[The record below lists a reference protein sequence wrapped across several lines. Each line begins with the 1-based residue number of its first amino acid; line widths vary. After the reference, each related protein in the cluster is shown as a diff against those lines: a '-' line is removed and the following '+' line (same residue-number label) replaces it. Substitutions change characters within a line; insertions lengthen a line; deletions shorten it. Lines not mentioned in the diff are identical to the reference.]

1 MIVTT
6 DADAAHPPGRKM
18 PVRSRPPVIP
28 YRAITVKS
36 GYLMTLH
43 LRPETEARLEA
54 YASAVGMS
62 VDEYLEALVEKELTS
77 TEAPASTGGQF
88 QKEHGI
94 WVYRTGTPMPP
105 SLAEDTLN
113 AIRREREARFLGT
126 IPR

>member
-1 MIVTT
+1 MIVAM
-6 DADAAHPPGRKM
+6 DADAAHTPGHKM
-18 PVRSRPPVIP
+18 PARSRPPVIP

-62 VDEYLEALVEKELTS
+62 GDEYLEAG
-77 TEAPASTGGQF
+77 ASTGGQF
-88 QKEHGI
+88 QKDHGI

-105 SLAEDTLN
+105 SLAEHTLN

-126 IPR
+126 IP